1 MLNLKQSRIFRTG
14 EGAPTPEDGQKL
26 LFGKIFA
33 ENGMKMKEI
42 GPRAVADLRG
52 APGTSAPGVQIL
64 SFSCSFRQKKLA
76 HPR

>member
-14 EGAPTPEDGQKL
+14 EGAPSPEEGEQL

-33 ENGMKMKEI
+33 ENGMKMKQI
-42 GPRAVADLRG
+42 GPRAVADLKG

-64 SFSCSFRQKKLA
+64 SLFMQFSAKKIA
-76 HPR
+76 